1 MKVLVTG
8 AAGTIGRRLLPELSP
23 HFEVVAADLHP
34 EPGMRELDV
43 TRLESV
49 MELCRGVDAIVHLAI
64 ASGHAG
70 PSEDEEFNRL
80 RFEVNVW
87 GTRNIFEAAVRSGV
101 RRVLYTSSIMVVWG
115 YPPGEDVPA
124 GAPARPLGTY
134 AISKY
139 LGEVMGRTYHEQHGL
154 DVLALRI
161 AMPVDPDD
169 PALRLAPIRPQW
181 IAFPELCRAYRLA
194 LQNFP
199 SGCHMAHLVGESSRR
214 RWDLSE
220 AERLFGYRP
229 AYSLEDHGCTLDP
242 DW

>member
-8 AAGTIGRRLLPELSP
+8 AAGTIGRRLLPELAP
-23 HFEVVAADLHP
+23 HFEVVAGDLQP
-34 EPGMRELDV
+34 GPGMRELDV

-49 MELCRGVDAIVHLAI
+49 MDLCRGVDAIVHLAI

-115 YPPGEDVPA
+115 YPPGEEVPA
-124 GAPARPLGTY
+124 GAPARPVGTY
-134 AISKY
+134 AISKH

-169 PALRLAPIRPQW
+169 PELRTAPIRPQW
-181 IAFPELCRAYRLA
+181 IAFHELCRAYRLA

-199 SGCHMAHLVGESSRR
+199 SGCHTAHLVGESSRR
-214 RWDLSE
+214 RWDLSD

-229 AYSLEDHGCTLDP
+229 AYRLEDHGCSLDP
-242 DW
+242 GW